1 MTKDKL
7 FMGLLQGLYLQALVS
22 MGKTENPISGKVEK
36 NVEAARL
43 NIELLEELK
52 ERTNGNLKK
61 SEEVELIK
69 MISELQNTF
78 IEEMTIVN

>member
-52 ERTNGNLKK
+52 ERTNGNLKN